1 VKTLLGLA
9 AAVAVLAV
17 ILEPRRRR
25 NLRIAEV
32 WAAETDR
39 L

>member
-1 VKTLLGLA
+1 VKPLLGLA
-9 AAVAVLAV
+9 VALAVLAV

-32 WAAETDR
+32 WAAETDP